1 MGFQKGNKNGMQTR
15 FGAEIDPREAQL
27 KGAAKKRDNAARMEW
42 FENYTNLALEL
53 ASLPTEEFEKR
64 FAHPTIKA
72 EEILLCRFS
81 DPTTAYFTLKD
92 FQERVQGKPRQEK
105 DVNLSGGAG
114 LSITVNNKEEA
125 QDLDNLL

>member
-1 MGFQKGNKNGMQTR
+1 MGFPKGHSFGGR
-15 FGAEIDPREAQL
+15 FGTTVDAREAQK
-27 KGAAKKRDNAARMEW
+27 KGVAKRKDNAARQEW
-42 FENYTNLALEL
+42 FEDYTNLALEL

>member
-1 MGFQKGNKNGMQTR
+1 MGAPKGNNNGVK
-15 FGAEIDPREAQL
+15 FGAGLDPRESQL
-27 KGAAKKRDNAARMEW
+27 KSAAKRKDNHARQEW
-42 FENYTNLALEL
+42 FEDYTNLALEL

-105 DVNLSGGAG
+105 DLNVNAPAG
-114 LSITVNNKEEA
+114 LTINVKTKAEA
-125 QDLDNLL
+125 DDLDNLF

>member
-1 MGFQKGNKNGMQTR
+1 MGFQKGNSFGGR
-15 FGAEIDPREAQL
+15 FGSSVDARDAQ
-27 KGAAKKRDNAARMEW
+27 AKSVAKRKDNAARQEW
-42 FENYTNLALEL
+42 FEDYTNLALEL

-105 DVNLSGGAG
+105 DVNLSAPAG
-114 LSITVNNKEEA
+114 LSISVNSKEEA

>member
-1 MGFQKGNKNGMQTR
+1 MGLPKGRTNGVMFG
-15 FGAEIDPREAQL
+15 FGADPREAQ
-27 KGAAKKRDNAARMEW
+27 KKSAAKRKDNAARQEW
-42 FENYTNLALEL
+42 FEDYTNLALEL

-105 DVNLSGGAG
+105 DLNVNAPAG
-114 LSITVNNKEEA
+114 LTINVKTKAEA
-125 QDLDNLL
+125 DDLDNLF